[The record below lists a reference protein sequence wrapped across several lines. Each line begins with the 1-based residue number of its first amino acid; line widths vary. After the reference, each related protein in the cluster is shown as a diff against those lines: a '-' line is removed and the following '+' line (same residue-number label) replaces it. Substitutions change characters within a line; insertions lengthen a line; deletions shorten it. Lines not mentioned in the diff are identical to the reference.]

1 MVSPYFTAISYLL
14 ASSKGSR
21 ERKTGSLTKS
31 NSGRVGNGGGNRNNQ
46 NKKTGRKRYSF
57 DGTKR
62 KSWRGDKRGNNNN
75 QSLSK
80 QDVSPLPRLT
90 RPNDPRLSYFTCR
103 HTDEEVLIDEIHRFA
118 SRLERVGTVV
128 AKSPYPG
135 LVRVE
140 DRNEILPQ
148 HYDPVYALQSMPN
161 CVVVSGESIKS
172 IANSISSA
180 LFGNGDSQTDDNEI
194 EDVVSE
200 RKENLLAAP
209 RGSLSIHALVPGQCK
224 GQSKPAMLSR
234 CSKITEELGKQMKKV
249 YPAARR
255 RVQNIDDTVDD
266 NLDGNDDERWI
277 LQVMLQSPSIVVASI
292 IKCQHIGPGNSFW
305 PNWNHPL
312 GLANVDISEK
322 MPSSAYRK
330 LMEALECMRIRPSP
344 SSVAFDLGACP
355 GGWTSVMRRLD
366 CSVVSIDRSKLD
378 PVLMNDEMVEFI
390 KGDAF
395 AFDPTTVETYSDVE
409 ECWMV
414 SDVIAYPDKC
424 TQLLDRWCGG
434 KWARHMVVTMKFQGE
449 APSFDELDNAIAIVQ
464 DYGYSCRA
472 KHFFNNKNEVTLM
485 ISDNEAD
492 TNLSYDLEVGTL
504 GSPMYP
510 LTLN

>member
-1 MVSPYFTAISYLL
+1 MSPYFTAISYLL
-14 ASSKGSR
+14 ASSKRLSR
-21 ERKTGSLTKS
+21 ERKTGNLSKS
-31 NSGRVGNGGGNRNNQ
+31 NSGGGHNQ
-46 NKKTGRKRYSF
+46 KNKKTGRKRYSS

-62 KSWRGDKRGNNNN
+62 KTWRGDQRGNNSN
-75 QSLSK
+75 QHLGSSSK
-80 QDVSPLPRLT
+80 QEVSPLPRLT

-103 HTDEEVLIDEIHRFA
+103 HTYEETLIDEIHRFA
-118 SRLERVGTVV
+118 SRSERVGQVV

-180 LFGNGDSQTDDNEI
+180 LFGSGDSRTDEI
-194 EDVVSE
+194 EDDEASKISN
-200 RKENLLAAP
+200 RKERLRAAP

-234 CSKITEELGKQMKKV
+234 CSKITEELREQMKKV

-255 RVQNIDDTVDD
+255 KVQNSDDTGDD
-266 NLDGNDDERWI
+266 NMNENDDERWI
-277 LQVMLQSPSIVVASI
+277 LQVMLQSPDIAVASI
-292 IKCQHIGPGNSFW
+292 IQCQSIGPGNSFW

-378 PVLMNDEMVEFI
+378 PVLMNDEMVQFI

-395 AFDPTTVETYSDVE
+395 TFDPTTVETNSDVE
-409 ECWMV
+409 ERWMV

-434 KWARHMVVTMKFQGE
+434 HWARHMVVTMKFQGE
-449 APSFDELDNAIAIVQ
+449 TPSLDELDNAIDIVQ
-464 DYGYSCRA
+464 GYGYSCRA

-485 ISDNEAD
+485 ISDNEASMD
-492 TNLSYDLEVGTL
+492 LIHDLEMDTL

-510 LTLN
+510 STLN